1 MKLYSK
7 ITGSYLLLLWIILSA
22 GCKSN
27 VPETMQFQVN
37 PDLLGARQRDTLLQV
52 TYASPLGFM
61 TSTNEQAIR
70 QGAMSQ
76 SDEGVEIRAV
86 YQNDASQAFM
96 VVSAITEER
105 WEQLS
110 SSSEKEP
117 FSSSVWTNMSAAA
130 YGYKNF
136 DVRQWLLRN
145 QEWIN
150 FKLIFKTEKDRFFQL
165 DYLLPSSEYNEQ
177 TAKAVESSIGS
188 FNSF

>member
-7 ITGSYLLLLWIILSA
+7 IRGLSLLLLWIILSA

-27 VPETMQFQVN
+27 VPEAMQFQVN
-37 PDLLGARQRDTLLQV
+37 PDLLGARQRDTLLEV
-52 TYASPLGFM
+52 TYASPIGFM

-76 SDEGVEIRAV
+76 ADEGVEIRAV

-96 VVSAITEER
+96 VISAITEER

-110 SSSEKEP
+110 SSSGQEA
-117 FSSSVWTNMSAAA
+117 FSSAVWTNMNAAA

-136 DVRQWLLRN
+136 DVRQWLLQN